1 MRKFLGAAA
10 VLIVISVAYF
20 YTFEYNSIDKAI
32 LKKYTKVDS
41 VATEVLEAAPT
52 ILYGMV
58 VDSFQVEEHAVKRN
72 QSISDI
78 LLAYNVSH
86 QTIFQLANVAKNV
99 FDVRKIAP
107 NKKYTVIYQDTDSL
121 PSATALVYE
130 PNPEEYVVFNLKDSI
145 NVYLE
150 KRPVEIKEKAISGTI
165 QSSLYEEILKNGGTP
180 ELVDLVADMY
190 GWQIDF
196 TKIYPGDQ
204 FKVLYTERTI
214 EGKSVGVQ
222 EIIGAEL
229 IHYNNPFLSIAF
241 DQGKGIDYFDEEGK
255 SLRKAF
261 LRYPVK
267 FTRIS
272 SRYTARRYHP
282 VQKRYKAHLGTD
294 YAAPTGTP
302 IYAAGDGV
310 ITKAQY
316 EKYNGRNV
324 KIRHNATYST
334 QYLHMN
340 GIAKGIRAGMKVK
353 QGQLIGYVGQTGLAT
368 GPHLC
373 YRFWKNGKQVD
384 AMKVDLPP
392 SEPIKSDYLSN
403 FNRYKGYV
411 KSKLDLISYPESE
424 EEVLIAGMQKN

>member
-1 MRKFLGAAA
+1 MKRKLTSALILL
-10 VLIVISVAYF
+10 VLILTTYF
-20 YTFEYNSIDKAI
+20 FVFEYYASSPLIDSA
-32 LKKYTKVDS
+32 KVESDTAQINL
-41 VATEVLEAAPT
+41 VKPDPT

-58 VDSFQVEEHAVKRN
+58 VDSFQVAEHAVKRN

-107 NKKYTVIYQDTDSL
+107 NKKYTIIYQDNDSL
-121 PSATALVYE
+121 PSARALVYE

-145 NVYLE
+145 KVYVE
-150 KRPVEIKEKAISGTI
+150 KRPVEVKEKAISGTI

-204 FKVLYTERTI
+204 FKVIYTERTI
-214 EGKSVGVQ
+214 EGKSVGIE

-241 DQGKGIDYFDEEGK
+241 DQGDGIDYFDEEGK

-272 SRYTARRYHP
+272 SRYTKRRYHP

-294 YAAPTGTP
+294 YAAPKGTP

-310 ITKAQY
+310 ILKARY
-316 EKYNGRNV
+316 EKFNGRNV

-334 QYLHMN
+334 QYLHMSR
-340 GIAKGIRAGMKVK
+340 IAKGIKPGSKVK
-353 QGQLIGYVGQTGLAT
+353 QGQLIGYVGSTGLAS

-373 YRFWKNGKQVD
+373 YRFWKNDKQVD
-384 AMKVDLPP
+384 ALKVDLPP
-392 SEPIKSDYLSN
+392 SEPIKEDYLSN
-403 FNRYKGYV
+403 FMRYKGYV
-411 KSKLDLISYPESE
+411 KSKLDQVSYPEAES
-424 EEVLIAGMQKN
+424 EVLMAKVK

>member
-1 MRKFLGAAA
+1 MMRKILSA
-10 VLIVISVAYF
+10 VVVLAVMSLAYF
-20 YTFEYNSIDKAI
+20 YTFEYNSIGEV
-32 LKKYTKVDS
+32 TKNIEGKSDS
-41 VATEVLEAAPT
+41 LASEPLQMAPT

-86 QTIFQLANVAKNV
+86 QTIFQLANLSKNV

-107 NKKYTVIYQDTDSL
+107 NKKYTVIYQEEDSF
-121 PSATALVYE
+121 PSAKALVYE
-130 PNPEEYVVFNLKDSI
+130 PNPEEYVVFNLKDSMK
-145 NVYLE
+145 VYVE
-150 KRPVEIKEKAISGTI
+150 KKPVTIEERSISGTI

-204 FKVLYTERTI
+204 FKVLYREKVVD
-214 EGKSVGVQ
+214 GNAVGIQ

-229 IHYNNPFLSIAF
+229 VHYNNPFLSIAF
-241 DQGKGIDYFDEEGK
+241 DQGDGVDYFDEEGK

-272 SRYTARRYHP
+272 SRYTAKRYHP

-310 ITKAQY
+310 ITKALY

-324 KIRHNATYST
+324 KIRHNGTYST

-340 GIAKGIRAGMKVK
+340 SIAKGIRAGMKVK
-353 QGQLIGYVGQTGLAT
+353 QGQLIGYVGKTGLAT

-373 YRFWKNGKQVD
+373 YRFWKNGRQVD

-392 SEPIKSDYLSN
+392 SEPIKEDYLSN
-403 FNRYKGYV
+403 FNRYKGFV
-411 KSKLDLISYPESE
+411 KAKLDEIPYPDSE
-424 EEVLIAGMQKN
+424 EEVLMAGMQ

>member
-1 MRKFLGAAA
+1 MRKILSA
-10 VLIVISVAYF
+10 VVVLTVMSLAYF
-20 YTFEYNSIDKAI
+20 YTFEYSSMGVAE
-32 LKKYTKVDS
+32 LKKDVKSDS
-41 VATEVLEAAPT
+41 IPSEVLQAAPT

-58 VDSFQVEEHAVKRN
+58 VDSLQVEEHAVQRN

-107 NKKYTVIYQDTDSL
+107 NKKYTVIYQDEDSL

-145 NVYLE
+145 NVYVE
-150 KRPVEIKEKAISGTI
+150 KRPIEIKEKAISGTI

-204 FKVLYTERTI
+204 FKVLFTERTI
-214 EGKSVGVQ
+214 DGISVGIE

-229 IHYNNPFLSIAF
+229 IHYNNPFLSVAF
-241 DQGKGIDYFDEEGK
+241 DQGDGVDYFDEEGK

-272 SRYTARRYHP
+272 SRYTAKRYHP

-310 ITKAQY
+310 ITKAAY

-324 KIRHNATYST
+324 KIRHNSTYST

-340 GIAKGIRAGMKVK
+340 GIAKGIKSGTKVK
-353 QGQLIGYVGQTGLAT
+353 QGQLIGYVGKTGLAT

-373 YRFWKNGKQVD
+373 YRFWKNGRQVD

-392 SEPIKSDYLSN
+392 SEPITEDYLSN

-411 KSKLDLISYPESE
+411 QSRLDKIAYPESE
-424 EEVLIAGMQKN
+424 EEVLMARIQ